1 MRRLS
6 VEIQQLDRGY
16 FIQAGCKQIA
26 TSLSL
31 DEVLNEIRGYF
42 TEPDLMHA
50 KYFPEDFTPVEKS
63 NDCRGAA
70 TEVARSIPQSLA
82 SPIARNR

>member
-1 MRRLS
+1 MRKLT

-31 DEVLNEIRGYF
+31 DEVLSEVRGYL

-50 KYFPEDFTPVEKS
+50 KYFPEDFAPVEKS
-63 NDCRGAA
+63 NDCCVA
-70 TEVARSIPQSLA
+70 EVQSIPPL
-82 SPIARNR
+82 PVRNR